1 MQTPEDVLQ
10 KYWKF
15 SQFKGLQKEAISAC
29 IEGKDTCVFFP
40 TGGGKSICFQ
50 IPALLKDG
58 VCIVVSPLISLMQ
71 DQVNSLNSKGIKAI
85 HLKGGL
91 SYKETDRIFD
101 NIRNANFK
109 FLYLSPEKLQNTIL
123 QERLKYINVN
133 LVAIDEAHCVS
144 QWGHD
149 FRPAYLEIATLRDI
163 HPEVPLMVLTATAT
177 QKVQEDILKQLKLK
191 SPYVFKSS
199 FKRSNIALNVIETDN
214 KWKSLIEFAN
224 SSKSS
229 GIVYVRSRKSTIDL
243 SKLLNQNGITS
254 KAFHGGLLNKDRRQ
268 VLEEWLDNT
277 TKIVVATT
285 AFGMGIDKA
294 DVDLIIHINLPES
307 LESYYQEV
315 GRAGRNGK
323 PAKAI
328 LLYNK
333 TDIKRLR
340 YQFLNNLPEIKGIK
354 NVYRHLMSYLQ
365 IAYGEGSGD
374 EYGLNLQNFCSRY
387 KLDLPYAFEIL
398 KLLDRLSLLSLDQNY
413 QINAI
418 LRILIPHQQL
428 FDFLRKHTAYNEVMT
443 YILRNYAGVF
453 DLNVKIDL
461 EYLARKLRTS
471 QKKIAKK
478 LKALEELD
486 VLELKLNEQDLNLRM
501 LQPREDDRSINTQ
514 KKYIEAY
521 RTQKINQI
529 EAVVNFINNENEC
542 RQVQLLQYFDEDNL
556 KPCGKCSVCMQKSGQ
571 LGNGEL
577 NQQSLQ
583 KKIESLLKKGP
594 GSSTDIFHQLD
605 CKQSIFLEVIEEM
618 LKQNKIELTTNNL
631 YKLIE

>member
-1 MQTPEDVLQ
+1 MQTAEDVLH

-29 IEGKDTCVFFP
+29 LEGKDTCVFFP

-50 IPALLKDG
+50 IPALIKDG

-91 SYKETDRIFD
+91 SYKETDRVFD

-123 QERLKYINVN
+123 QERLKYLNVN
-133 LVAIDEAHCVS
+133 MVAIDEAHCVS

-149 FRPAYLEIATLRDI
+149 FRPAYLDIAILRDI
-163 HPEVPLMVLTATAT
+163 HPEVPFMALTATAT

-191 SPYVFKSS
+191 SPEVFKSS

-214 KWKSLIEFAN
+214 KWKGLIEFAK
-224 SSKSS
+224 SSKNS

-254 KAFHGGLLNKDRRQ
+254 KAFHGGLLIKDRRQ

-285 AFGMGIDKA
+285 AFGMGIDKP
-294 DVDLIIHINLPES
+294 DVDLIVHIHLPES

-315 GRAGRNGK
+315 GRAGRNGM

-328 LLYNK
+328 LLHNK

-365 IAYGEGSGD
+365 IAYGEGSGE
-374 EYGLNLQNFCSRY
+374 EYGLNLQIFCSRY
-387 KLDLPYAFEIL
+387 KLDLPYTFEIL

-428 FDFLRKHTAYNEVMT
+428 FDFLRKHKAYNEVMT

-453 DLNVKIDL
+453 DLSVKIDL
-461 EYLARKLRTS
+461 EYLAKKLRTS

-486 VLELKLNEQDLNLRM
+486 VVELKLNEQDLNLRL
-501 LQPREDDRSINTQ
+501 LQPREDERSINIH

-521 RTQKINQI
+521 RTKKISQI

-556 KPCGKCSVCMQKSGQ
+556 EPCGKCSVCIQNAFQSH
-571 LGNGEL
+571 NVEFI
-577 NQQSLQ
+577 QQSLQ
-583 KKIESLLKKGP
+583 EKIESLLKKGP
-594 GSSTDIFHQLD
+594 SSSTNLFHQLD
-605 CKQSIFLEVIEEM
+605 CKKSIFLEVIEKM
-618 LKQNKIELTTNNL
+618 LKQNKIKLTTNNL
-631 YKLIE
+631 YKLTT